1 MGQLRD
7 SLDDR
12 RVLPILAV
20 AFNLDLVVWTSSRL
34 ASISKALRKQSQFVR
49 KYDNPQ
55 SGVQRF
61 PQSTIWKPL
70 MTTISNTALLL
81 QEQDDLIA

>member
-34 ASISKALRKQSQFVR
+34 AFISKALRKQSQFVR
-49 KYDNPQ
+49 KYDMFTPQ
-55 SGVQRF
+55 HSHTLGF
-61 PQSTIWKPL
+61 
-70 MTTISNTALLL
+70 LLPVRGI
-81 QEQDDLIA
+81 E